1 MMKGY
6 YAEPEE
12 NAHAFEN
19 GWFKTGDLARFD
31 EDNYLYIIGRLK
43 DVIVLPNG
51 ENVSPAHIEAKV
63 TELNFIQDALVYE
76 STNSLGATI
85 LKLEVVL
92 RQSVVQSLG
101 IEQDKLQEFVKFEID
116 KVNESLLD
124 YERVSEIVIRDK
136 DFDRSPS
143 MKIIR
148 PRKMYQ

>member
-12 NAHAFEN
+12 NEHAFED

-51 ENVSPAHIEAKV
+51 ENVSPAHIEAKIN
-63 TELNFIQDALVYE
+63 ELNYIQDSLVYE
-76 STNSLGATI
+76 SKNSFGATI
-85 LKLEVVL
+85 LKCEVVL
-92 RQSVVQSLG
+92 RQSVVKTLG
-101 IEQDKLQEFVKFEID
+101 IEQDKLQEYVQAGID
-116 KVNESLLD
+116 KVNANLLD
-124 YERVSEIVIRDK
+124 YERVSELVIRDK

-148 PRKMYQ
+148 PRKMY